1 MRVRDLG
8 RPVHRSPGVRH
19 YFTDSGLHVPW
30 WTGHS
35 CDLETGFDAWTGLPH
50 GSTIEYRQT
59 PFSLARAP
67 HTDDVPVELRDRR
80 AIPLPVG
87 FAVGVA
93 VVLVVAEQRRTRVRP

>member
-1 MRVRDLG
+1 VIAGGLFIGLLAFVITSQTQAYMYLG
-8 RPVHRSPGVRH
+8 GPGI
-19 YFTDSGLHVPW
+19 HVISKP
-30 WTGHS
+30 
-35 CDLETGFDAWTGLPH
+35 GFDAWTGLPH